1 MSKMSEKDASD
12 ADPGLV
18 RLCYN
23 YKFED
28 EFGEPSNGWL
38 DYVETRCNK
47 ILGNYSKPEAE
58 ALQRAFVARKRRRL
72 NHVFDAID
80 LFYPDY
86 PIMVQDS
93 KNRKETTRRS
103 KVLKVQVE
111 STPRASEE
119 ILVNMLF

>member
-1 MSKMSEKDASD
+1 MSEKDASD

-58 ALQRAFVARKRRRL
+58 ALQRAFAARKRRRL

>member
-1 MSKMSEKDASD
+1 
-12 ADPGLV
+12 
-18 RLCYN
+18 
-23 YKFED
+23 
-28 EFGEPSNGWL
+28 
-38 DYVETRCNK
+38 
-47 ILGNYSKPEAE
+47 
-58 ALQRAFVARKRRRL
+58 VARKRRRL